1 MKSLWM
7 LCVLAAGL
15 ALGTG
20 CGPEKEFCPNTGKN
34 GVCPILG
41 DDARAPN
48 MDGGGPT
55 NICPQGQHVVANPDG
70 NVLDPLCVSNT

>member
-15 ALGTG
+15 ALATG
-20 CGPEKEFCPNTGKN
+20 CGPEKEFCPNTGHN

-41 DDARAPN
+41 DEAGPPPD
-48 MDGGGPT
+48 MDSGQT
-55 NICPQGQHVVANPDG
+55 SICPPGKTVVANPDG
-70 NVLDPLCVSNT
+70 NLLDPLCQ